1 LKKKFICG
9 IREAQLGR
17 ISSFSKNQNFERG
30 NEESFLEYSRIFQV
44 VDMESSV
51 RMNELINQLF
61 DKTCVEAALVKG
73 VVRG

>member
-1 LKKKFICG
+1 MFISG
-9 IREAQLGR
+9 IWEAQLGR